1 MEKFEFILSLIAF
14 IITCATLVGLN
25 IVIFKNKK
33 GEVSDEEL
41 EKAKKIVITILE
53 RVGLALFT
61 DAEITYG
68 GGTGV
73 LKMSSVLFK
82 IVELLPDNIK
92 GIVPL
97 DWLTEQAE
105 HYLEEAKKKWLA
117 NEKLLKK

>member
-1 MEKFEFILSLIAF
+1 MEKFQLVLTLIVF
-14 IITCATLVGLN
+14 LITGGALIGLTT
-25 IVIFKNKK
+25 VYFKNKK
-33 GEVSDEEL
+33 GEVTDEEL

-53 RVGLALFT
+53 KVGLALFT
-61 DAEITYG
+61 DAETTYG

-105 HYLEEAKKKWLA
+105 FYLEEAKKKWLA